1 MTFFVGVT
9 GGIGTGKSTVC
20 GFLRELGAEVIDA
33 DRVGKQI
40 LMPGKPAYHKVIER
54 FGEGILAADGTV
66 DRKALG
72 RIIFD
77 DSAARRDLDALTHPA
92 IKDEVDAKFAEYATR
107 GDCVVAL
114 EAPLLYEAGI
124 ENTVNEVWVVACGP
138 EEQLQRV
145 MDRGFTRE
153 EAEARIAAQMPL
165 HEKIR
170 RADKVIITDGSKD
183 ETRAQVVVLWQAVCG
198 LQRPGERH

>member
-1 MTFFVGVT
+1 MAFFVGIT

-33 DRVGKQI
+33 DKVGKEI
-40 LMPGKPAYHKVIER
+40 LMPGKPAYAKVIER
-54 FGEGILAADGTV
+54 FGEGILAQDRTV

-77 DSAARRDLDALTHPA
+77 DSEARRDLDALTHPA
-92 IKDEVDAKFAEYATR
+92 IKDEVDAKFAEHAAR
-107 GDCVVAL
+107 GDCIVAL

-138 EEQLQRV
+138 DEQLKRV
-145 MDRGFTRE
+145 MARGFTRE
-153 EAEARIAAQMPL
+153 EAQARIAAQMPL

-170 RADKVIITDGSKD
+170 RADKVIVTDGSKE
-183 ETRAQVVVLWQAVCG
+183 ETRTQVATLWQVVCG
-198 LQRPGERH
+198 IRRPGERH